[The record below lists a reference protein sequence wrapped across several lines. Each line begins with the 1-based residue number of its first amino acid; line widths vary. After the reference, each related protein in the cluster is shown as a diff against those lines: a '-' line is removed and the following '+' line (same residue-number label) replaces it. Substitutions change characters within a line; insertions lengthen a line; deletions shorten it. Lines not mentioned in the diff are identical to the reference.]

1 MSCQQLNV
9 VSCILWNITLLPIT
23 LKLYSVKEMARK
35 SRVFL
40 LKVKTKK
47 IFSTDIHQTTRASFS
62 VPFSGEEA
70 LHTFLVF
77 ENATEQMC
85 VSWHLELMISQLPER
100 QCILSHQ
107 RSMTITFN
115 IIIYTHIIPRDRLSI
130 GCLAAISHPPLI
142 GYHPHF
148 FMFRYVTLRWFAGQ
162 NRPSCENSFLS
173 FSECLSQGEI
183 LWYCHRHNVLRL
195 KKRGKKVWKWNKV
208 NLIIWL
214 VKQH

>member
-1 MSCQQLNV
+1 
-9 VSCILWNITLLPIT
+9 
-23 LKLYSVKEMARK
+23 MA
-35 SRVFL
+35 L
-40 LKVKTKK
+40 
-47 IFSTDIHQTTRASFS
+47 
-62 VPFSGEEA
+62 
-70 LHTFLVF
+70 

-100 QCILSHQ
+100 QCILSHK

-148 FMFRYVTLRWFAGQ
+148 FALRYVTLRWFAGQ
-162 NRPSCENSFLS
+162 NRPSCGISFLS

-183 LWYCHRHNVLRL
+183 LWNCHRHNILRL
-195 KKRGKKVWKWNKV
+195 KRGKKSENGIKWILSCGLSNNISLRWDSNYCVRFDCGVTVSRPYHCRHHERNEIFWRKCR
-208 NLIIWL
+208 LTGT
-214 VKQH
+214 